1 MSSPPRKTRSP
12 RVRIPK
18 PSATPAGT
26 AGSLPPIGRQL
37 ADTLGATRRIY
48 ALVTEPVPVT
58 NGPGVPRRPR
68 PRLPEGRAGVDP
80 GRRDLPPRPRP
91 RPGSAPPPRPTH
103 GGAYPLAASYPPP
116 HH

>member
-26 AGSLPPIGRQL
+26 TGSLPPIGRQL

-48 ALVTEPVPVT
+48 ALVNEPVPVT
-58 NGPGVPRRPR
+58 NGPGVPRRHR

-80 GRRDLPPRPRP
+80 GRGDLAPRRRQRAGAAPRPRP
-91 RPGSAPPPRPTH
+91 PA
-103 GGAYPLAASYPPP
+103 GGEIGRA
-116 HH
+116 HV